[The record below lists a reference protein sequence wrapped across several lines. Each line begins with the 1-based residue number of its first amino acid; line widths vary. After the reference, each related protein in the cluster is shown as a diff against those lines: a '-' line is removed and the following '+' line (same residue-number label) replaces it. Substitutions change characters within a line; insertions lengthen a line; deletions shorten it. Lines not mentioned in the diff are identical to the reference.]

1 MTITTTFPFAVEMVV
16 YVTIASTP
24 ASPVPTAPFYAPD
37 LLRDAIA
44 SPLGVEARA
53 GVLAVE
59 LDSSN
64 LYR

>member
-1 MTITTTFPFAVEMVV
+1 MVIH
-16 YVTIASTP
+16 VTVSTP

-37 LLRDAIA
+37 LLPDAIA

-59 LDSSN
+59 LDSAN

>member
-1 MTITTTFPFAVEMVV
+1 MTSTTIFPFAVELVV
-16 YVTIASTP
+16 NTAVSTP

-37 LLRDAIA
+37 LLPDAIA

-53 GVLAVE
+53 GALAVE
-59 LDSSN
+59 LDSAN